1 MPNIEIRGLPKA
13 AAKKLR
19 KEVFAL
25 FDDREYVNEMVVSVE
40 TTDVEDRKGE
50 KQPFFRLA
58 NSCQKHSG
66 EIVRRLQKA
75 FNMDVEHLVLKKFYP
90 KRRI

>member
-19 KEVFAL
+19 KEIFAL
-25 FDDREYVNEMVVSVE
+25 FDEREYVNEMVVSVE

-58 NSCQKHSG
+58 NSCQKHTP
-66 EIVRRLQKA
+66 EIIWRLRKV
-75 FNMDVEHLVLKKFYP
+75 FNMDVEHVALKKFYP
-90 KRRI
+90 KRKI